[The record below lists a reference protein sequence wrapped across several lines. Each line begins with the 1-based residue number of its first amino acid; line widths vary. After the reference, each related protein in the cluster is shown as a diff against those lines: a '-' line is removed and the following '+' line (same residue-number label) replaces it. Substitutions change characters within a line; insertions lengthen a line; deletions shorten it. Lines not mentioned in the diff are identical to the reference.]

1 LIALA
6 AEARFQRV
14 ALALAALCAVA
25 LLFASWLF
33 GGVVQDRSWH
43 DEGLAL
49 LALPLLLTA
58 TAVLLQSP
66 PSSRLL
72 RTALVIM
79 LAGWVVVALQLLP
92 LPAWLGSGAPRAS
105 LTQDL
110 AAADVAAPDL
120 RWSLSPFATEQS
132 LWRML
137 LPLAAFLGG
146 LAVARRFR
154 RVLLGG
160 IVLLALAN
168 LGLALQQ
175 QGLPIDSR
183 ARLYPVMDGSVMFG
197 GLFIN
202 QNHHATALIIAMVLT
217 LSLAVDAWRRRRPGT
232 RRHELQAL
240 VWSGLAVLFLC
251 AVQLTHSRAGIALLA
266 PALAGSLLM
275 TGIIRLPHA
284 LRRPWLVVAVAAL
297 AVVAAALSLPWLAA
311 APGADPRFVIAAKT
325 FQLGLSYL
333 PWGSGAGSFTPVF
346 ETDLP
351 KALWIPQYINHAHNE
366 FAQWW
371 LVGGLPAV
379 AVVAAGLA
387 ILAVAG
393 YRLLQLQG
401 RRSAAVLAAGCWTAI
416 TVTLVHSWVDFP
428 LGTPA
433 LAVTVAMLG
442 GILFACLDEL
452 GGRERTRASG

>member
-1 LIALA
+1 MSASAAGIAAWLSA
-6 AEARFQRV
+6 AG
-14 ALALAALCAVA
+14 LAL
-25 LLFASWLF
+25 LLLASWLL
-33 GGVVQDRSWH
+33 GGLTHDSSWH
-43 DEGLAL
+43 DEGLQL
-49 LALPLLLTA
+49 LALPALVA
-58 TAVLLQSP
+58 AVAVLVRQP
-66 PSSRLL
+66 PQTRLA
-72 RTALVIM
+72 RGALAIM
-79 LAGWVVVALQLLP
+79 LAAFAVVALQLLP
-92 LPAWLGSGAPRAS
+92 LPDGLWNASTPRAE
-105 LTQDL
+105 LARDL
-110 AAADVAAPDL
+110 AVAGVTSSAR
-120 RWSLSPFATEQS
+120 RWSLTPYGTEAA
-132 LWRML
+132 LWRL
-137 LPLAAFLGG
+137 LPPLAAFLGG
-146 LAVARRFR
+146 LALARGFR
-154 RVLLGG
+154 RALLLC

-168 LGLALQQ
+168 LGLAFQQ
-175 QGLPIDSR
+175 SGLPQSSPQRI
-183 ARLYPVMDGSVMFG
+183 YPVIDGSVMFG

-202 QNHHATALIIAMVLT
+202 QNHHATALVIAML
-217 LSLAVDAWRRRRPGT
+217 LALCLAVDAWRRRIPGT
-232 RRHELQAL
+232 RRRELQAL
-240 VWSGLAVLFLC
+240 VWAGLATLCLF
-251 AVQLTHSRAGIALLA
+251 AVPLTHSRAGIALLA

-351 KALWIPQYINHAHNE
+351 KALWIPQYVNHAHNE

-371 LVGGLPAV
+371 LVGGLPASV
-379 AVVAAGLA
+379 VVAAGLA

-416 TVTLVHSWVDFP
+416 AVTLVHSWVDFP
-428 LGTPA
+428 LGTTT

-442 GILFACLDEL
+442 GMLFACLDEL
-452 GGRERTRASG
+452 GDRERTRASG